1 MNYKNDVVAQKEFFN
16 KNIKELNEML
26 SLKLGIKVHLQL
38 EEKKDWRGSV
48 YYILHDYTNLR
59 DLCGVAKFAFE
70 EITIGSWGIY
80 WQEDYVVINFH
91 YYYTHP
97 SGGSNGTELCIVS
110 ISDDK
115 ITIIK

>member
-1 MNYKNDVVAQKEFFN
+1 MNYKNDIVAQREFLE
-16 KNIKELNEML
+16 KHKSDLNVL
-26 SLKLGIKVHLQL
+26 LTKKLGVKVHLQL

-48 YYILHDYTNLR
+48 YYKLHDYTNLR
-59 DLCGVAKFAFE
+59 DLCGVAKHAFK

-80 WQEDYVVINFH
+80 WHDDYVVIDFH

-97 SGGSNGTELCIVS
+97 RGGSNGVELCDVLIK
-110 ISDDK
+110 DGE